1 MSFSFKAP
9 ADRQV
14 LMAAAL
20 IGAGLGLGL
29 GATYMAAGLS
39 AATTS
44 QAQAR
49 AVRAQADASVFA
61 AAPPA
66 ETIADAPEA
75 TPRKP
80 PIRRREL
87 DCLTQAVYYE
97 ARGESPS
104 GQAAVAQ
111 VVLNRVRHPAF
122 PKTVCGVVYQGAQGR
137 GCQFS
142 FACNGAM
149 RANRESAAWKRAR
162 RVAVRALAGAG
173 MAQVGAATHFHTTG
187 VAPNWGPQLLRVS
200 QVGLHIFYRLTPHG
214 TRPAKPP
221 REEAPQVV
229 LASFTPA
236 PAPEAPRELQLSVAL
251 LESPPE
257 APVAAVQPESAAE
270 AAARAPAKPADETPA
285 RP

>member
-1 MSFSFKAP
+1 M
-9 ADRQV
+9 RVV
-14 LMAAAL
+14 LLSSIALLSASPAAA
-20 IGAGLGLGL
+20 AEP
-29 GATYMAAGLS
+29 Y
-39 AATTS
+39 
-44 QAQAR
+44 
-49 AVRAQADASVFA
+49 
-61 AAPPA
+61 AAPR
-66 ETIADAPEA
+66 DPEV
-75 TPRKP
+75 
-80 PIRRREL
+80 RERAL
-87 DCLTQAVYYE
+87 ECLTQAVYYE
-97 ARGESPS
+97 ARSESDN
-104 GQAAVAQ
+104 GQRAVAQ

-149 RANRESAAWKRAR
+149 HANRESAAWKRAR

-257 APVAAVQPESAAE
+257 APVAAIQPESAAE